1 MTRRSIRFSTL
12 LLRHFGITVA
22 AAMIALGG
30 FSYLGVGWLARQ
42 LSDNLGERAV
52 QLVQARTFQTMDEA
66 AAAVRL
72 LGTIQQNNADLGKSV
87 ADDHAAL
94 WRLLWSGLGDGQ
106 TMESLYV
113 ADTLGNYIEV
123 GREPEPVTRLIDRRS
138 RAGKAANRSVDETSA
153 RELRVKRDAEY
164 RVLAEERRDGAFDP
178 RTRPWFRDTRPERF
192 AYWPEVYVSGNSARP
207 VVAVTYPVTDR
218 EGRVSRVVGA
228 NVPLAR
234 LNRFMLQTR
243 PTASSFV
250 LLLNGRGE
258 VMANAIGPA
267 IRPGLKDGRLAM
279 PADLGVPGLAEA
291 VARIQQN
298 RTLPTAVTIAGQS
311 YRAQLTPLGGYDW
324 STVVLIPDDEA
335 LDQLRNLLTIAV
347 LVIVAL
353 LLAAVVVLLR
363 LSHTLSLP
371 LSRLAAEAGYIRAFE
386 LESFHGVKS
395 RITEVAQLSGALESA
410 IEALKGFKRYVP
422 ADLVR
427 KLLTSPEFARVGGH
441 EAELTVMFTDIFG
454 FTAIAER
461 LPPRELLS
469 QVSEYLELM
478 TRVIMKHGGTVDKY
492 IGDAVMAFWGAP
504 EPVEDGTGRAC
515 RAALECQQQLAEA
528 NARWAKEGR
537 PQLITGIGINV
548 GHVVVGNFGSSDRL
562 NYSLLGDGVNL
573 AARIEKLNRDYD
585 TRILI
590 SARAFEKID
599 GKMVTRMV
607 DSVQIKGRSQP
618 ERIYELLAQ
627 R

>member
-1 MTRRSIRFSTL
+1 MTTKSIRFGAL
-12 LLRHFGITVA
+12 LLRYFGVTVA
-22 AAMIALGG
+22 MVMIALGG
-30 FSYLGVGWLARQ
+30 SAYVGVSWLALE
-42 LSDNLGERAV
+42 LSDELGDRSV

-66 AAAVRL
+66 GAAVRL
-72 LGTIQQNNADLGKSV
+72 LGDIQRTDAGLGKNV
-87 ADDHAAL
+87 AEDHDAL

-106 TMESLYV
+106 SIESLYV
-113 ADTLGNYIEV
+113 ADTLGNYVEV
-123 GREPEPVTRLIDRRS
+123 GREPERMTRLIDRR
-138 RAGKAANRSVDETSA
+138 AGTGKPAGGAAGG
-153 RELRVKRDAEY
+153 ELWLKRDADY
-164 RVLAEERRDGAFDP
+164 RVLGEERRDGLFDP

-192 AYWPEVYVSGNSARP
+192 AYWPEVFVSSTSGQP

-228 NVPLAR
+228 SVPLTR
-234 LNRFMLQTR
+234 LSRFVLQSR
-243 PTASSFV
+243 PTPSSFV
-250 LLLNGRGE
+250 LLMNGRGE

-267 IRPGLKDGRLAM
+267 IRPGLKAGRLAM
-279 PADLGVPGLAEA
+279 PGDLGVPGLAEA
-291 VARIQQN
+291 VAGIQQSKMS
-298 RTLPTAVTIAGQS
+298 PTAVMIAGQS
-311 YRAQLTPLGGYDW
+311 YRAQLKPFGGYDW
-324 STVVLIPDDEA
+324 TSVVLIPDSEA
-335 LDQLRNLLTIAV
+335 LDQLRDLLLIAALVTAAV
-347 LVIVAL
+347 LLAVVVAL
-353 LLAAVVVLLR
+353 LR
-363 LSHTLSLP
+363 FSHTLSLP
-371 LSRLAAEAGYIRAFE
+371 LSRLAEEARYIRAFE
-386 LESFHGVKS
+386 LESFNGVKS

-461 LPPRELLS
+461 LPPKELLS
-469 QVSEYLELM
+469 QISEYLELM
-478 TRVIMKHGGTVDKY
+478 TSVIMKHGGTVDKY

-515 RAALECQQQLAEA
+515 RAALECQQKLVEA

-573 AARIEKLNRDYD
+573 ASRIEKLNRDYD

-590 SARAFEKID
+590 SASSLEKIGD
-599 GKMVTRMV
+599 RFETRLV
-607 DSVQIKGRSQP
+607 DSVPIKGRTQT
-618 ERIYELLAQ
+618 EKIYELKGSRTA
-627 R
+627 